1 MLDGDVRA
9 EHFVAIAVV
18 LVALPREIL
27 IQQLCVLMS
36 LDQLCADEPLRIVID
51 LRRLMMPDRLLDRG
65 IYDGFH
71 QLVKLSGG
79 QPALGGSNLSIQPVV
94 VCACIVHHGA
104 HRDSGIAVLDN
115 PKHFIVYG
123 AAWPSGGD
131 EIVRLHHG
139 LAPEAVDPM
148 PIVTGQFI
156 SVRECCTVDL
166 KLNTLIIVK
175 SVQHSLVN
183 CRCGQE
189 PKGSDIPVNG
199 HEIAK
204 AGGSVWIGAV
214 GCRVARF
221 QSLNKQTKEHIAVL
235 HI

>member
-1 MLDGDVRA
+1 MLDRNAVA
-9 EHFVAIAVV
+9 ENLAAVV
-18 LVALPREIL
+18 GIFVPLLCEIL
-27 IQQLCVLMS
+27 IQYLDILMS
-36 LDQLCADEPLRIVID
+36 LNELCADEPLRVVID
-51 LRRLMMPDRLLDRG
+51 LRRLMMPYCLLNRSVH
-65 IYDGFH
+65 DGFH

-131 EIVRLHHG
+131 EIVRLHHA

-183 CRCGQE
+183 YRCGQE
-189 PKGSDIPVNG
+189 PEGSDIPVNG

>member
-1 MLDGDVRA
+1 
-9 EHFVAIAVV
+9 
-18 LVALPREIL
+18 
-27 IQQLCVLMS
+27 MS
-36 LDQLCADEPLRIVID
+36 LNELCADKPLRVVID
-51 LRRLMMPDRLLDRG
+51 LRRLMMPYCLLDRG

-94 VCACIVHHGA
+94 VCACIGHHGA

-131 EIVRLHHG
+131 EIVRLHHA

-183 CRCGQE
+183 YRCGQE
-189 PKGSDIPVNG
+189 PEGSDIPVNG